1 MVTHMRRIVK
11 VTRRGQTAIPINIRK
26 KLNIKEG
33 DYLLVET
40 DGNRIIFTPILN
52 LEQLSG
58 FLADKADVEAVKK
71 EIEEL
76 RREY

>member
-1 MVTHMRRIVK
+1 MRNIVK
-11 VTRRGQTAIPINIRK
+11 VTRRGQTTIPTNIRK
-26 KLNIKEG
+26 KLNIKVG
-33 DYLLVET
+33 DHLLVET

>member
-1 MVTHMRRIVK
+1 MRNIVK
-11 VTRRGQTAIPINIRK
+11 VTRRGQTTIPTNIRK

>member
-1 MVTHMRRIVK
+1 MRNIVK
-11 VTRRGQTAIPINIRK
+11 VTRRGQTTIPTNIRK

-40 DGNRIIFTPILN
+40 DGNRIIFTPIIN

>member
-1 MVTHMRRIVK
+1 MVTHMRNIVK
-11 VTRRGQTAIPINIRK
+11 VTRRGQTTIPTNIRK

>member
-1 MVTHMRRIVK
+1 MRNIVK
-11 VTRRGQTAIPINIRK
+11 VTRRGQTTIPTNIRK

-40 DGNRIIFTPILN
+40 DGNRIIFTPIFN